1 MIPVGVQIL
10 ILIVFMWLVQE
21 SDTPSLEPAK
31 IASEPPEKPRI
42 INIVDSVVQRTRF
55 DMGGLD
61 DDVTS
66 DAVEALR
73 TLGYTKSKAISAI
86 QSVQRTNPEIKSPE
100 RLVKAAL
107 NPGASL

>member
-1 MIPVGVQIL
+1 MIPIGLQIL
-10 ILIVFMWLVQE
+10 ILIIFAWLVHIGN
-21 SDTPSLEPAK
+21 TPNPEPIKAP
-31 IASEPPEKPRI
+31 EQPEKPRI
-42 INIVDSVVQRTRF
+42 INIVDSVVQRSTF

-73 TLGYTKSKAISAI
+73 TLGYSKSKAISAI

-100 RLVKAAL
+100 LFVKMAL
-107 NPGASL
+107 QRI